1 LQKAEI
7 LASTKREFMERN
19 DLAESHQ
26 QFPSSSA
33 NSGARSR
40 AQHVE
45 REREIEPMFDKAL
58 TPSDVGKLNR
68 LVIPKQQAERH
79 FPLTGHGSAE
89 RDTELLFTD
98 IRTGRQWQFRYC
110 YWGSSQSYVMTK
122 GWSRYVRENNLAP
135 GDTVLFLRDVSR
147 GKFFIDYHHNQPPQM
162 LMQPPRPLEL
172 RAVPDRGPIL
182 HGRPYVFLDF
192 SAPQPARETRRV
204 RLFGVNIDSDKEDH
218 GTASRDNQD
227 WGPRSI

>member
-1 LQKAEI
+1 
-7 LASTKREFMERN
+7 MDRN
-19 DLAESHQ
+19 DQAESHQ
-26 QFPSSSA
+26 QFPSSSIIP
-33 NSGARSR
+33 GAHSR

-45 REREIEPMFDKAL
+45 RAREIEPMFDKAL

-68 LVIPKQQAERH
+68 LVIPKQQAEQH

-98 IRTGRQWQFRYC
+98 LRTGKQWQFRYC

-122 GWSRYVRENNLAP
+122 GWSRYIRENNLAP
-135 GDTVLFLRDVSR
+135 GDTVLFLQDVSR
-147 GKFFIDYHHNQPPQM
+147 GMFFIDYRHNQPPQM
-162 LMQPPRPLEL
+162 LMHPPRPLEL
-172 RAVPDRGPIL
+172 GPMPDSRPM
-182 HGRPYVFLDF
+182 HGGPYVFLDF

-204 RLFGVNIDSDKEDH
+204 RLFGVNIDSDRQEH
-218 GTASRDNQD
+218 GTAERDNQD